1 MPDSISTER
10 LRLRPLDPDR
20 DVGPLHAMCADR
32 DVARMTS
39 SFAHP
44 FSRFHAEAMIFLANA
59 RTSAGADA
67 VFAIDDGRGLV
78 GTIGG
83 HLGPSGDMDIGY
95 ALDRSVW
102 GRGYA
107 SEAVLGL
114 LRWAT
119 GRFAP
124 RRFKAC
130 VFTDNPASAAVLRKT
145 GFQRTD
151 GACTGWSMARLAH
164 APIHSFVRPV
174 HHPARAFAATEAASA

>member
-20 DVGPLHAMCADR
+20 DVDALHAMCADR
-32 DVARMTS
+32 DVARMTG

-59 RTSAGADA
+59 RVSAGADA

-83 HLGPSGDMDIGY
+83 RMGPSGDMDVGY
-95 ALDRSVW
+95 ALDRAVW

-107 SEAVLGL
+107 TEAVQGL

-119 GRFAP
+119 DRFAP
-124 RRFKAC
+124 QRFKAC
-130 VFTDNPASAAVLRKT
+130 VFTDNPASAAVLRKA
-145 GFQRTD
+145 GFARID
-151 GACTGWSMARLAH
+151 GPCTGWSMARLAH
-164 APIHSFVRPV
+164 APTHSFVRPV
-174 HHPARAFAATEAASA
+174 RRAVRAVAATEAALA